1 MKRREPGAEVP
12 NVAQGVRMP
21 RTLQR
26 DVAAIAEAHGESF
39 NAAVCRLL
47 EAGVRLQQQGAP
59 LHLLGADLPAMAAEA
74 AAEAVQAVVA
84 SAVEDAVRRV
94 AADFGHLHNASTLLL
109 QQAQWR
115 TVALAEAVAA
125 GASPE
130 TLQEH
135 ATTAAGL
142 VAAVRA
148 VEAQRAPPGHIEPQQ
163 VAWQEMA
170 EPQANKPTGTELAAE
185 FDRRRAQWDADK
197 LAHDAAAG
205 VPLERRAEADRRA
218 PHPDDDLP
226 LPPGVPDDY
235 MVAGKWKVG
244 KRVGQ
249 RRKGTP

>member
-1 MKRREPGAEVP
+1 MRRREPGAEVP

-26 DVAAIAEAHGESF
+26 DVAAIAEASGESF

-94 AADFGHLHNASTLLL
+94 AADFGHLHDASTALL

-125 GASPE
+125 GAPPVL
-130 TLQEH
+130 LQEP
-135 ATTAAGL
+135 ATTAAGQKRGDAQKKAGEGRRAPPDQTRPGL
-142 VAAVRA
+142 VAARRQTRPRRGQTRRARVAVRQD
-148 VEAQRAPPGHIEPQQ
+148 QRASTPTPG
-163 VAWQEMA
+163 
-170 EPQANKPTGTELAAE
+170 
-185 FDRRRAQWDADK
+185 
-197 LAHDAAAG
+197 
-205 VPLERRAEADRRA
+205 
-218 PHPDDDLP
+218 
-226 LPPGVPDDY
+226 
-235 MVAGKWKVG
+235 
-244 KRVGQ
+244 
-249 RRKGTP
+249 